1 MIDTHETSADIIA
14 EMRFHGQLNID
25 AEKDKP
31 EYGILT
37 VEGRIILSYADR
49 FDAANKREYAMQK
62 SVIDNLTKAL
72 KGTVEGLAWIYDREG
87 YGYGTDAA
95 YAAGCAVLDLL
106 GVEYKKEGD
115 AK

>member
-1 MIDTHETSADIIA
+1 MSERQETADAIIA
-14 EMRFHGQLNID
+14 EMRIFKCRNMGTGELELCNAI
-25 AEKDKP
+25 AN
-31 EYGILT
+31 YF
-37 VEGRIILSYADR
+37 ADR
-49 FDAANKREYAMQK
+49 LDAANKREYAMQK